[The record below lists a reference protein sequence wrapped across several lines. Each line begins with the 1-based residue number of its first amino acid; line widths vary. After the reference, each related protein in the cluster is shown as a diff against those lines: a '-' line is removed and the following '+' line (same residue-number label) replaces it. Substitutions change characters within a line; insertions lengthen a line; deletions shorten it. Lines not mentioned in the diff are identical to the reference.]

1 MVEYDNSKIGHPQS
15 WSLRLGSD
23 RGSKKDFGMNF
34 ISGGSAVLVRKVN
47 RVWVLIG
54 ALILVSAV
62 CPSDAEQVYKW
73 VDEKGTIHFSED
85 ESSVPEKYREQT
97 EKKSVPEQVK
107 GSEEKERVRK
117 QDGKGTKDRLAVK
130 EKEGIHKNR
139 IEGEVVESVKKILS
153 VWKEGKYN
161 ELYDHGDQKSRRAIR
176 REDFEHQM
184 RKKGIGLASS
194 WETLRD
200 IQVDV
205 QSATLAYV
213 TVKIGLKP
221 NKGGETKFRTETYRL
236 PFEQGMWK
244 INLQKI
250 LQTKM

>member
-1 MVEYDNSKIGHPQS
+1 
-15 WSLRLGSD
+15 
-23 RGSKKDFGMNF
+23 MNF
-34 ISGGSAVLVRKVN
+34 ISGGSTVWLQKAKRA
-47 RVWVLIG
+47 WVLIG
-54 ALILVSAV
+54 ALIFLPMV
-62 CPSDAEQVYKW
+62 CPSEAEEVYKW
-73 VDEKGTIHFSED
+73 VDEKGTVHFSED
-85 ESSVPEKYREQT
+85 ESSVPEKYRERT
-97 EKKSVPEQVK
+97 EKRSVLEQARES
-107 GSEEKERVRK
+107 GEREKVRK